1 MRETEQRFIL
11 IVSLWLKSDDVSAFE
26 AYERRAARLLEKYS
40 GRIERIVRVRKQ
52 TVEKDAP
59 FEIHIVSFPN
69 ENKFA
74 DYLADSERGELA
86 DLRDRII
93 ARTEIV
99 FGFDVNYYT

>member
-26 AYERRAARLLEKYS
+26 AYERRAVQLLEKYG
-40 GRIERIVRVRKQ
+40 GRIERVVRVRKQ
-52 TVEKDAP
+52 TDEKDAP
-59 FEIHIVSFPN
+59 FEIHVVSFPN

-74 DYLADSERGELA
+74 DYLADSERGKLA

-93 ARTEIV
+93 ARTETV
-99 FGFDVNYYT
+99 SGFDVSYF